1 MRLSLT
7 SFSHVIDSYA
17 WIEYFKASSEG
28 EKAKGFIEGEGS
40 ATPVIVVAEVSRKLL
55 KEVEAGK
62 ETRDQRRRHLEFIR
76 SSSQII
82 HIDFDR
88 AAEAGEIDVE
98 NEKEG
103 QRMGSGRLDHLD
115 ACTIRGRESCYRRRT
130 LPRNQRSH
138 HDQRKTLTPT
148 RTISVHLFHV
158 VDVKKLVVQ
167 DGLTDY
173 FMPGPA
179 FPLFL

>member
-17 WIEYFKASSEG
+17 WIEYFKASNEG
-28 EKAKGFIEGEGS
+28 GKAKGFIEGEGS

-55 KEVEAGK
+55 REVEAGK
-62 ETRDQRRRHLEFIR
+62 ETKEERRRHLEFIR

-98 NEKEG
+98 MKKKVRGWGLVDSIILTLARSADAKVVTGDEHFREIKEAILIKEK
-103 QRMGSGRLDHLD
+103 
-115 ACTIRGRESCYRRRT
+115 
-130 LPRNQRSH
+130 P
-138 HDQRKTLTPT
+138 
-148 RTISVHLFHV
+148 
-158 VDVKKLVVQ
+158 
-167 DGLTDY
+167 
-173 FMPGPA
+173 
-179 FPLFL
+179 